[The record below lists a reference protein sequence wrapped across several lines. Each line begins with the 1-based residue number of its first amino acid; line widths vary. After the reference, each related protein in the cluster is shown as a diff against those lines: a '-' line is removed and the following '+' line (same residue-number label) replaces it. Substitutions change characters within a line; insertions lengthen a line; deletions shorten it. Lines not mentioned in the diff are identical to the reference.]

1 MCGNAVNECDA
12 WVSWVHPIAVW
23 QRRGPS
29 VVQLR
34 VGSDGRRSAFHN
46 ITLIILM
53 HTISSQHRKTRSGSE
68 KARWTA
74 ISKHNLA
81 QFVMALSVDKELRV
95 SLLLTGGVGFL
106 GSVCLLQ
113 TIQLTQVHGKSL
125 RARSLLTVPTPSCS
139 TPTSFFDMLLQVK
152 RVYVLVRGKKGL
164 TAQQRVQKLLCGPLF
179 HELHKQVG
187 MCTRGARNPAH
198 CKVAAVGM
206 TRAAHCCPHASHRL
220 QKVRPTCS
228 ARSRWWRET
237 SSSPTWASPQ
247 QTSRPCCQM
256 WRPSFTAL
264 PA

>member
-1 MCGNAVNECDA
+1 MGNGVKECDA
-12 WVSWVHPIAVW
+12 WVSKLHPIVLLSATWPISCAAACGIRWASFSIFSHSTHHVNAHNHFPTPPYSQW
-23 QRRGPS
+23 VKKAGFGLPTT
-29 VVQLR
+29 L
-34 VGSDGRRSAFHN
+34 RRS
-46 ITLIILM
+46 
-53 HTISSQHRKTRSGSE
+53 
-68 KARWTA
+68 
-74 ISKHNLA
+74 
-81 QFVMALSVDKELRV
+81 VMALSIEKELRG
-95 SLLLTGGVGFL
+95 SMLLTGGVGFL

-113 TIQLTQVHGKSL
+113 TIQLPQVHAYGMPLSAQSKE
-125 RARSLLTVPTPSCS
+125 PCTPSCS
-139 TPTSFFDMLLQVK
+139 TPTSCLLLQVK

-179 HELHKQVG
+179 HELHKQVS

-198 CKVAAVGM
+198 CEVVAVGM
-206 TRAAHCCPHASHRL
+206 TRAARCCLHAFASHRL

-247 QTSRPCCQM
+247 QTSRPCCQT